1 MTAPPR
7 WNAPTGPLPADTEP
21 VHLCLHVP
29 RQMAALAVVTLV
41 DDLATR
47 LNGIWEYRHPLGAQ
61 IGTYHIHLQE
71 RRP

>member
-1 MTAPPR
+1 MTAPILK
-7 WNAPTGPLPADTEP
+7 APIAQVPTPTEP

-29 RQMAALAVVTLV
+29 RQMAAIAIVDLV

-61 IGTYHIHLQE
+61 IGTYHIHVQE